1 MLHVARNDICPRVG
15 LPPTWGFFLGRQKAL
30 RCSFRASRTSW
41 HKEIPRARATSL
53 ARPFVPCVT
62 RVVIV
67 VGCLRPVD
75 ALGADPLGGC
85 ELTVCAASDVLSSER
100 GAFVWFNILKPDIT
114 ILYSVWSRMRSAIR
128 FVVIDFQRFSTER
141 PNLPRGGRFCRL
153 GWFLCH
159 VFGMRTKKGTS
170 SGVDPVACL
179 CTSINE
185 QANRIVAR
193 MRPGVWHA
201 LAARVPSLGWL
212 LSVCYSNGL
221 VHLWFRNEPS
231 AFPLF
236 GVPLVSNN

>member
-1 MLHVARNDICPRVG
+1 M
-15 LPPTWGFFLGRQKAL
+15 
-30 RCSFRASRTSW
+30 
-41 HKEIPRARATSL
+41 
-53 ARPFVPCVT
+53 
-62 RVVIV
+62 
-67 VGCLRPVD
+67 
-75 ALGADPLGGC
+75 
-85 ELTVCAASDVLSSER
+85 TV
-100 GAFVWFNILKPDIT
+100 
-114 ILYSVWSRMRSAIR
+114 R
-128 FVVIDFQRFSTER
+128 FVILTFKGFRRSR
-141 PNLPRGGRFCRL
+141 PILPDRGGFRRL

-179 CTSINE
+179 CTSITE

-221 VHLWFRNEPS
+221 VHLWFRNEPP

-236 GVPLVSNN
+236 GVPLVSNNQGVSQYAFPLLVHQW